1 MNRKYSLKD
10 KRKIEEL
17 VRNRQSVG
25 NRYYAIYYQKAD
37 VLKIAVSPSRKIKTA
52 VNRNYEKRMAK
63 EILRPLLKGLGNV
76 EMLFVIKPLASELG
90 FAQKK
95 EQIAFLI
102 NKIKK
107 EIS

>member
-1 MNRKYSLKD
+1 M
-10 KRKIEEL
+10 
-17 VRNRQSVG
+17 
-25 NRYYAIYYQKAD
+25 
-37 VLKIAVSPSRKIKTA
+37 KIAVSPSRKIKTA
-52 VNRNYEKRMAK
+52 VNRNYEKRVAK
-63 EILRPLLKGLGNV
+63 EILRPCLRPGDV